1 MRRNLGIVVLIPC
14 ILAVILAVLIV
25 LDKRNSSMAPAKGKG
40 SDKTV
45 VSVSP
50 TPDAQPTQAPQ
61 TSPEP
66 EPEVSPTDEPTP
78 SPTVSATPTP
88 SPSPT
93 PSPTP
98 EPTPALT
105 PTPEPGQESEETSE
119 NSGETGEVT
128 YNAIYRQDG
137 NSYSLIADADTLT
150 FIVLNKQDNSIRE
163 TGYPFSPRYAQQPSD
178 FSGPILGYKSNYFV
192 FMSNN
197 QVVISDGTQEKVI
210 AELSGDI
217 GEGVH
222 INPVIHSENRIFAGI
237 EGKFILIVDLR
248 DFSVETYNETYSVGY
263 LVLTDDCFSFSQKRR
278 IPAGPYYEYLYTAR
292 DGKVNLLAMIGE
304 ISSYVVDVENS
315 IVTIETTD
323 NDKFRVDLKTGGISA
338 DRTLS
343 MERTLYLPAYADGI
357 IEGLTDIRF
366 LNRNGNNEVV
376 LKLLP
381 ASYKAD
387 CYYNSYYDNF
397 YFTFYQPEKAGLLPG
412 SAGSFTIVDYSLISL
427 KDDKFPRDAAVKE
440 LLYSARTG
448 IGSAEIY
455 LLERYE
461 TLNNESVAFELVY
474 AWIPVKDST
483 KAYQLYLYVPRGED
497 YEPYLEIAKQL
508 IS

>member
-163 TGYPFSPRYAQQPSD
+163 RPGIRLVPGMHSSP
-178 FSGPILGYKSNYFV
+178 
-192 FMSNN
+192 
-197 QVVISDGTQEKVI
+197 
-210 AELSGDI
+210 
-217 GEGVH
+217 
-222 INPVIHSENRIFAGI
+222 
-237 EGKFILIVDLR
+237 
-248 DFSVETYNETYSVGY
+248 
-263 LVLTDDCFSFSQKRR
+263 
-278 IPAGPYYEYLYTAR
+278 
-292 DGKVNLLAMIGE
+292 
-304 ISSYVVDVENS
+304 
-315 IVTIETTD
+315 
-323 NDKFRVDLKTGGISA
+323 
-338 DRTLS
+338 
-343 MERTLYLPAYADGI
+343 
-357 IEGLTDIRF
+357 
-366 LNRNGNNEVV
+366 
-376 LKLLP
+376 
-381 ASYKAD
+381 
-387 CYYNSYYDNF
+387 
-397 YFTFYQPEKAGLLPG
+397 
-412 SAGSFTIVDYSLISL
+412 LISP
-427 KDDKFPRDAAVKE
+427 DPF
-440 LLYSARTG
+440 
-448 IGSAEIY
+448 
-455 LLERYE
+455 
-461 TLNNESVAFELVY
+461 
-474 AWIPVKDST
+474 
-483 KAYQLYLYVPRGED
+483 
-497 YEPYLEIAKQL
+497 
-508 IS
+508 